1 MSQLPNGKSL
11 YNQKI
16 KIIDEIER
24 LYVAIENNKDD
35 FEKNKNFQKK
45 IYGLQKELKR
55 IEFKQKIG
63 GMIKWNMY

>member
-63 GMIKWNMY
+63 GIIK

>member
-35 FEKNKNFQKK
+35 FEKNKNFQNK

-63 GMIKWNMY
+63 GMIK

>member
-63 GMIKWNMY
+63 GMIK

>member
-35 FEKNKNFQKK
+35 FEKNKNFQKR

-55 IEFKQKIG
+55 I
-63 GMIKWNMY
+63 

>member
-1 MSQLPNGKSL
+1 MSQLQNGKSL

-63 GMIKWNMY
+63 GIIK

>member
-55 IEFKQKIG
+55 IEFKERIG
-63 GMIKWNMY
+63 GMIK